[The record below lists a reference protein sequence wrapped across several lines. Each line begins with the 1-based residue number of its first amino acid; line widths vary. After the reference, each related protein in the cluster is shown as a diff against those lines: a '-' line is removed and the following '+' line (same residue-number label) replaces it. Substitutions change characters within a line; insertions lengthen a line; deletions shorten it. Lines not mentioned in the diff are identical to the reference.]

1 MASGRSCFYG
11 TGKDVQE
18 SPNNYTRDETNMH
31 FGHVESNWAFCGV
44 KHPSLKIETALKEF
58 TTTRNRMN
66 TNMGEKEK
74 VKNKLKEFG
83 LFKGKDFV
91 KMHVLVDDA
100 NT

>member
-1 MASGRSCFYG
+1 
-11 TGKDVQE
+11 
-18 SPNNYTRDETNMH
+18 
-31 FGHVESNWAFCGV
+31 
-44 KHPSLKIETALKEF
+44 
-58 TTTRNRMN
+58 MN

-100 NT
+100 NRRARL